1 MTGTQQA
8 RTGAAGLLLVALVG
22 FWQAW
27 PLERWSFDGPGPGF
41 FPQMVAAVCVLL
53 SLLVLVWPGKV
64 ADEAADD
71 ATEAAAVS
79 TRGTFAL
86 YGLALFVLALG
97 MVFAGFTVTALVT
110 TVIVMRFAERR
121 SWLLSIG
128 FAVAVSLVCLLL
140 FGWLLRVDMPTGVV
154 DDVILRLV
162 R

>member
-1 MTGTQQA
+1 MTNRQQA
-8 RTGAAGLLLVALVG
+8 RVGAACLLLVALVG
-22 FWQAW
+22 LWQTW
-27 PLERWSFDGPGPGF
+27 PLERWSFDGPGAGF

-64 ADEAADD
+64 ADEAGDD
-71 ATEAAAVS
+71 AAGSAEISA
-79 TRGTFAL
+79 RNTFAL
-86 YGLALFVLALG
+86 YGLALLVLALG
-97 MVFAGFTVTALVT
+97 TIFVGFTVTAVIT

-121 SWLLSIG
+121 GWLQSIG
-128 FAVAVSLVCLLL
+128 FAVAASLACLLL